1 MVTMSDILT
10 ISSEQVVAA
19 TKRAAQVLVAQKDYL
34 TELDQAMGD
43 GDLGI
48 TTSKIGAALQ
58 IYITDAES
66 GDIGKFM
73 MGAGMKINSAAPSTM
88 GTLLASALI
97 RASKVAKGM
106 NELDGPTLAAMLSAA
121 NQGIQDRGK
130 AKPGDKTIIDAL
142 DPAALAFEKAIDEEA
157 SLRVAG
163 ERMLLAAE
171 EGLASVTPKQS
182 KVGRASWVG
191 ERTKNKVDPGCATL
205 VLIFKSILNEGI
217 D

>member
-1 MVTMSDILT
+1 MTDSLT
-10 ISSEQVVAA
+10 ISSEQVVA
-19 TKRAAQVLVAQKDYL
+19 TTERVAQALEDQRDYL
-34 TELDQAMGD
+34 TELDQAVGD

-48 TTSKIGAALQ
+48 TTSKIGVALQ
-58 IYITDAES
+58 TYIADAES
-66 GDIGKFM
+66 IDLGKFL

-97 RASKVAKGM
+97 RASKVAKGL

-121 NQGIQDRGK
+121 NRGIQDRGK

-142 DPAALAFEKAIDEEA
+142 NPAAEAFEKAIDEEA

-163 ERMLLAAE
+163 ERMLRAAE
-171 EGLASVTPKQS
+171 KGLASVTPKQS
-182 KVGRASWVG
+182 KVGRASWIG

-205 VLIFKSILNEGI
+205 VIILKSILNVRI